1 MKTRLWYLVPLVL
14 VWTGCSRP
22 EKNAT
27 PTAPPKESGPASSIV
42 NPKHRYGKL
51 IELAGFR
58 VTEKGPGT
66 LQIKLGVIN
75 HSIADLGDIDMKVSL
90 KGQTAKEQEPPF
102 AQFPC
107 KVSLGPE
114 EWQDVTVTV
123 PTKLRIYELP
133 DWQYIRATFEIVSP
147 PS

>member
-1 MKTRLWYLVPLVL
+1 MKTRLWYPVLLALVL
-14 VWTGCSRP
+14 FGCSRS
-22 EKNAT
+22 EKPAAT
-27 PTAPPKESGPASSIV
+27 AATPKESGATSSVV
-42 NPKHRYGKL
+42 NSKHRYGKL

-58 VTEKGPGT
+58 VTEKSPGT

-75 HSIADLGDIDMKVSL
+75 HSIADLGDVELKVSL
-90 KGQTAKEQEPPF
+90 KGRTAKEEEPPF
-102 AQFPC
+102 AEFPC

-147 PS
+147 PG